1 MKKLIFSIL
10 ILLISTFSYGIIE
23 SEFKV
28 IESKNTLDAQNL
40 LLDINKASKSDM
52 LKVGISKSYV
62 DKIIEYRDITGG
74 YKRLNEMTRISG
86 IGKKTYEKLKVKFK
100 EPQNIKLNRFNINKA
115 DDKTLI
121 YYGFSKKEIQS
132 IRKHHENSIVR
143 NNLELKKIISN
154 KKYEDLKDYIDY

>member
-52 LKVGISKSYV
+52 LKNGIYNAGSLGL
-62 DKIIEYRDITGG
+62 TN
-74 YKRLNEMTRISG
+74 L
-86 IGKKTYEKLKVKFK
+86 
-100 EPQNIKLNRFNINKA
+100 
-115 DDKTLI
+115 
-121 YYGFSKKEIQS
+121 S
-132 IRKHHENSIVR
+132 I
-143 NNLELKKIISN
+143 
-154 KKYEDLKDYIDY
+154 